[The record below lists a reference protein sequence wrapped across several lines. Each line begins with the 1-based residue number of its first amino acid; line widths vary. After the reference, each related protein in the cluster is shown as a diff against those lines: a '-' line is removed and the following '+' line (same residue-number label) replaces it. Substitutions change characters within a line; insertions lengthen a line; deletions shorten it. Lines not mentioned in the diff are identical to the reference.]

1 VQTRKRRI
9 YDVTNVLEGV
19 GLIRKTGT
27 NTVQWVTPDESSPL
41 STRRFREV
49 HARRL
54 SRLRSLQERMEG
66 CIAALKQSIHTLTSI
81 PENMRM
87 LYVTRR
93 DLLNLEGLRGC
104 AAGVRNRLHAAI
116 SGFIRSASIMQ
127 GLSPG

>member
-19 GLIRKTGT
+19 GLIKKTGT
-27 NTVQWVTPDESSPL
+27 NTVQWITPDEQSPL

-49 HARRL
+49 HAHRL
-54 SRLRSLQERMEG
+54 TRLRNLRERMEG
-66 CIAALKQSIHTLTSI
+66 CTAALTQSIHTLTSI

-93 DLLNLEGLRGC
+93 DLMTLEGLRGC
-104 AAGVRNRLHAAI
+104 
-116 SGFIRSASIMQ
+116 
-127 GLSPG
+127 GLSTVTP